1 MITNVNRR
9 VALDALASVPALA
22 ILPPFPP
29 TELVDLIVAHRKT
42 SAAFGAAVATLEAAE
57 PDSGVRLS
65 FLGRELCAIGD
76 SDPGR
81 LIEEM
86 EIIFQHE
93 LEKLS
98 TISRLSPELGEAA
111 RGRLETGKADCL
123 AQVEEVFADHRGAE
137 QAYDDALDAEDNA
150 LLALC
155 SHRCTSI
162 EEIAVKVRYLAS
174 LGCDLEPRQRDAFFW
189 SILRGADLPSSPE
202 RRPARMYGGA
212 FSFGGALSGL

>member
-9 VALDALASVPALA
+9 VTLDALASVPALA

-42 SAAFGAAVATLEAAE
+42 SAAFGAAVATLETAE

-86 EIIFQHE
+86 EVIFLHE

-111 RGRLETGKADCL
+111 RGRLEAGKADYL
-123 AQVEEVFADHRGAE
+123 AQIEEVFADHRV
-137 QAYDDALDAEDNA
+137 
-150 LLALC
+150 
-155 SHRCTSI
+155 
-162 EEIAVKVRYLAS
+162 AV
-174 LGCDLEPRQRDAFFW
+174 
-189 SILRGADLPSSPE
+189 
-202 RRPARMYGGA
+202 
-212 FSFGGALSGL
+212 